1 MSQSEKFC
9 LKWNNFQ
16 QNISHSF
23 TKLRRESHFF
33 DVTLVSADQRQIKAH
48 KVVLSACSEF
58 FKSILSENSHGHPL
72 LYIDGISAAQ
82 MEQVLDYIYHGEVNI
97 YQEDLDNFLS
107 IAQKLKLEG
116 LLELPY
122 EDQQKNTFDQRKI
135 EEETEE
141 IQNTFLG
148 MGKVKNYTKDYENSF
163 REHKALKTFAN
174 VNVQSNEELNSKFD
188 ELVVKEGTVYRCTVC
203 AKSMTHRGSMKRH
216 VETHLTGLSYDC
228 QHCGKTFRSS
238 QACNRNRH
246 KCC

>member
-1 MSQSEKFC
+1 MILESYIAVYCSSSARMSQSEKFC

-33 DVTLVSADQRQIKAH
+33 DVTLVSADQRQTKAH

-97 YQEDLDNFLS
+97 YQEDLDHFLS

-122 EDQQKNTFDQRKI
+122 EDQQK
-135 EEETEE
+135 
-141 IQNTFLG
+141 
-148 MGKVKNYTKDYENSF
+148 
-163 REHKALKTFAN
+163 KTRY
-174 VNVQSNEELNSKFD
+174 QP
-188 ELVVKEGTVYRCTVC
+188 
-203 AKSMTHRGSMKRH
+203 GS
-216 VETHLTGLSYDC
+216 G
-228 QHCGKTFRSS
+228 
-238 QACNRNRH
+238 
-246 KCC
+246 